1 MKKILSLALA
11 LVLLAGVS
19 LTSLAQAQTITL
31 EDVNTFLNES
41 AKLGEGSKANPV
53 AIIPINHIDG
63 PQDEDLFYG
72 FVSFKYEARNY
83 IKYQVSFISCTCRS
97 ADVNYW
103 TTAYVDLTLPES
115 GLLIDTQIKT
125 LSFGPDG
132 TGRYTGGF
140 WGDSDPIPT
149 GGQTFEM
156 IDDEYVPYY
165 VGKTY
170 GEIKDL
176 NTIADIQLADYQAGE
191 GRGDYQ
197 IDTWTGATVST
208 NNILRMLQALIKHHG
223 TDAFFA
229 NDESIKAEAPA
240 AVAAVEEA
248 VAAAEQTAMVQS
260 IVTLP
265 APVDTSKTYK
275 PSKDAAEE
283 VPCTPGSFGPTCS
296 AINSENFLEY
306 MSRPD
311 VMYIDTRDFGDYM
324 KKHFRNFEAIPF
336 FALVFNAEAHTDAS
350 MVQLYGGTPTEPVPV
365 YEESDDLLEVLFPKD
380 KTLFIMC
387 QSGGRVGML
396 MNIMSARGWD
406 MSKVYNIGGM
416 AQYSGAEYKP
426 FITDTAEFSLTAT
439 YNIEGLTRINP
450 K

>member
-1 MKKILSLALA
+1 MKRILSLALA

-115 GLLIDTQIKT
+115 GLLVDTEIKT

-156 IDDEYVPYY
+156 IDDEYVPYF

-176 NTIADIQLADYQAGE
+176 NTIADIELADYQAGE

-208 NNILRMLQALIKHHG
+208 NNILRMVQALIKHHG

-229 NDESIKAEAPA
+229 NDESIKAEAP
-240 AVAAVEEA
+240 
-248 VAAAEQTAMVQS
+248 
-260 IVTLP
+260 
-265 APVDTSKTYK
+265 K
-275 PSKDAAEE
+275 PSQQLKR
-283 VPCTPGSFGPTCS
+283 PRQQQ
-296 AINSENFLEY
+296 
-306 MSRPD
+306 SRP
-311 VMYIDTRDFGDYM
+311 
-324 KKHFRNFEAIPF
+324 P
-336 FALVFNAEAHTDAS
+336 
-350 MVQLYGGTPTEPVPV
+350 
-365 YEESDDLLEVLFPKD
+365 
-380 KTLFIMC
+380 
-387 QSGGRVGML
+387 
-396 MNIMSARGWD
+396 W
-406 MSKVYNIGGM
+406 
-416 AQYSGAEYKP
+416 YSP
-426 FITDTAEFSLTAT
+426 S
-439 YNIEGLTRINP
+439 
-450 K
+450 